1 MLYRNRFRP
10 AENPLSRPAVCLS
23 LLILA
28 AFAGCAAGPEGADPA
43 GLKLGTVEESFDSFK
58 QSIAK
63 EDYDAAYD
71 TLSRDTRDRYPSQ
84 LFWIAFS
91 MTATGQ
97 RYQRL
102 ISDSE
107 LVTKIEKS
115 DGEHAVAVLRATDRE
130 ADLADP
136 ARKHFEI
143 KSFRLVKEDQKWL
156 VQFTLQEFFGI
167 PEEQFFDYSRVT
179 RKRDFRQRR

>member
-1 MLYRNRFRP
+1 MCARISL
-10 AENPLSRPAVCLS
+10 V
-23 LLILA
+23 LLIASAL
-28 AFAGCAAGPEGADPA
+28 AGCASGPSSEAA
-43 GLKLGTVEESFDSFK
+43 HKLGTVKESFETFRGA
-58 QSIAK
+58 IAK

-84 LFWIAFS
+84 LLVIAFK

-102 ISDSE
+102 ISDSA
-107 LVTKIEKS
+107 LVTAIEKS
-115 DGEHAVAVLRATDRE
+115 DGKSAVAVLRAPDVE

-136 ARKHFEI
+136 GRKHFEM
-143 KSFRLVKEDQKWL
+143 KSFRLVKEDEKWL

-167 PEEQFFDYSRVT
+167 PEDQFFDYSRVT